1 MKRRIGD
8 LLLVGASLGAMT
20 CSLPLIAQ
28 AQESPARTGPVD
40 AGSEPHQQA
49 TPPLEAI
56 VVTGSRIA
64 RTGTF
69 ETPTP
74 VTAISAEQLEAKA
87 ATTVIDLLR
96 DVPALRPNRISGG
109 GRSIG
114 SSNFNMRSL
123 GPTRTLV
130 LLDGQRLMDSSP
142 VGGFDLNVIPAPL
155 IERIDIVTAGVSSVY
170 GSDAVTGVVN
180 VILNDHFNGGKF
192 DAQYNT
198 STHGDRDTTSTSLSY
213 GGRFAGDRGRF
224 IVAASYLDTPDIL
237 YQGARD
243 WGRRGYTMVPN
254 AAYTPTN
261 GQFRQL
267 IVPDVRLSRMTLGGV
282 ITSAGPLRNIQFGAN
297 GAQSP
302 FVQGTNVG
310 TVWMQGGEGL
320 MTQPDYGALVPATEQ
335 KSLFGRSLF
344 DITSDIEAHLDVLAV
359 QSKNE
364 STNNFNY
371 NNGDITI
378 RRDNPYLPANIL
390 ATMVANNLQTIT
402 VGRLNPETGI
412 NYNTSDNEYYRF
424 GAGIEGPVFGDWR
437 WEIGAS
443 YTHAFAQNTGENNR
457 NQANWTRALDVVAG
471 PGGQPICRSTLT
483 DPTNGCVPANIFG
496 LGSVSPAAVAY
507 VTGTS
512 FQRSHSSSANV
523 SANVSGS
530 LGATWAGP
538 IGVATG
544 IEYREDD
551 VNSKSDPI
559 SDINGW
565 RQGTFGSYR
574 GSLDV
579 GEVYAEASVPLAVDQ
594 PWARRLEMDLAGR
607 YVDYSTSGTANVWKV
622 GLNWT
627 INDVVR
633 LRGTYSKDF
642 RAPKIDDLFS
652 ASSLRA
658 GQTVLDFQTNAVA
671 NVNTITGGNPNLK
684 PEIAHTLTGG
694 VVISPLEGLQFSVDY
709 FDIELDDALTTFTA
723 QEIVDRCGQGNQ
735 TLCAGIIRDGSG
747 AITTVLTT
755 QFNAQVL
762 KTSGLD
768 IEAAYRFPLSSLV
781 ASWSGDLDVRAVG
794 TYVDKLATSTGGPE
808 IDVAGQL
815 TGTLGTPHWRAVTT
829 VAYTN
834 GPLSLRTL
842 FNYVGE
848 GKYDNTYGPLDLNR
862 NRYPSYL
869 YMDLSAQYD
878 LTARMQIYAKVENVF
893 DKDPPL
899 LASPTIT
906 VAAATTS
913 PFHDVLGRMFGAGIR
928 YRW

>member
-1 MKRRIGD
+1 MNRCSGV
-8 LLLVGASLGAMT
+8 LLLAGASLGVT
-20 CSLPLIAQ
+20 NWGLPMSAL
-28 AQESPARTGPVD
+28 AQESAPAGLAETRP
-40 AGSEPHQQA
+40 AESESPA
-49 TPPLEAI
+49 LEAI

-74 VTAISAEQLEAKA
+74 VTAIGAEQLEAKA

-130 LLDGQRLMDSSP
+130 LLDGERLMDSSP

-180 VILNDHFNGGKF
+180 VVLNDQLSGGKF

-198 STHGDRDTTSTSLSY
+198 STHGDKESVSTSMAY
-213 GGRFAGDRGRF
+213 GGGFAGDRGRF
-224 IVAASYLDTPDIL
+224 IVAASYLDSPDIL

-243 WGRRGYTMVPN
+243 WGRRGYTLVPN

-261 GQFRQL
+261 GEFRQL
-267 IVPDVRLSRMTLGGV
+267 IVPDVRLSRMTPGGV
-282 ITSAGPLRNIQFGAN
+282 ITSPGPLRNIQFGAN

-320 MTQPDYGALVPATEQ
+320 MTQPDYSALVPATQQ
-335 KSLFGRSLF
+335 KSLFGRGLF
-344 DITSDIEAHLDVLAV
+344 DLTSDVQAHVDVLAT

-371 NNGDITI
+371 NNGDIVI

-390 ATMVANNLQTIT
+390 AGMIDNNLQTIT

-412 NYNTSDNEYYRF
+412 NYNTSKNEYYRF
-424 GAGIEGPVFGDWR
+424 GGGLKGPIFEDWR
-437 WEIGAS
+437 WEVGAS
-443 YTHAFAQNTGENNR
+443 YAHAVAQNIGENNR
-457 NQANWTRALDVVAG
+457 IQANWARALDVVTG
-471 PGGQPICRSTLT
+471 PDGQPICRSTLT
-483 DPTNGCVPANIFG
+483 DPANGCAPANIFG
-496 LGSVSPAAVAY
+496 LGTVSPAAVDY

-523 SANVSGS
+523 SANVAGS

-538 IGVATG
+538 IGIATG

-574 GSLDV
+574 GSMEV
-579 GEVYAEASVPLAVDQ
+579 AEVYAEASVPLAADQ
-594 PWARRLEMDLAGR
+594 PWARSLDLDLAAR
-607 YVDYSTSGTANVWKV
+607 YVDYSTSGTADVWKA
-622 GLNWT
+622 GLNWS
-627 INDVVR
+627 INDLVR

-658 GQTVLDFQTNAVA
+658 GNIVIDFLTNAAA

-684 PEIAHTLTGG
+684 PEIAHTLTAGI
-694 VVISPLEGLQFSVDY
+694 VLSPLEGLQFSVDY
-709 FDIELDDALTTFTA
+709 FDIELEDALTTFTA
-723 QEIVDRCGQGNQ
+723 QEIVDRCGEGNQ

-747 AITTVLTT
+747 TITTVLTT

-762 KTSGLD
+762 ETSGLD
-768 IEAAYRFPLSSLV
+768 IELDYQLPLSDLV
-781 ASWSGDLDVRAVG
+781 ASWSGDLGLRMVA
-794 TYVDKLATSTGGPE
+794 TYVDELVTSTGGPE

-815 TGTLGTPHWRAVTT
+815 TGTLGTPHWRASTT
-829 VAYTN
+829 LSYAN
-834 GPLSLRTL
+834 GPVHLRAL
-842 FNYVGE
+842 FNYIGK
-848 GKYDNTYGPLDLNR
+848 GKYDNSYGPLDINR
-862 NRYPSYL
+862 NDYPAYV

-878 LTARMQIYAKVENVF
+878 LTKRMQAYAKAENVL

-899 LASPTIT
+899 IANGTIT
-906 VAAATTS
+906 VAQAASS
-913 PFHDVLGRMFGAGIR
+913 PFYDVLGRMFGVGVR

>member
-1 MKRRIGD
+1 MNRCSGV
-8 LLLVGASLGAMT
+8 LLLAGASLGVLNGGVPA
-20 CSLPLIAQ
+20 SAV
-28 AQESPARTGPVD
+28 AQESALAETRPAEQG
-40 AGSEPHQQA
+40 A
-49 TPPLEAI
+49 TELEAI

-96 DVPALRPNRISGG
+96 DIPALRPNRISGG

-155 IERIDIVTAGVSSVY
+155 IERIDIVTAGASSVY

-180 VILNDHFNGGKF
+180 VVLNDQLSGGKF

-198 STHGDRDTTSTSLSY
+198 STHGDKESVSTSMAY
-213 GGRFAGDRGRF
+213 GGGFADDRGRF
-224 IVAASYLDTPDIL
+224 IVAASYLDSPDIL

-243 WGRRGYTMVPN
+243 WGRRGYTLVPN

-267 IVPDVRLSRMTLGGV
+267 IVPDVRLSRMTPGGV
-282 ITSAGPLRNIQFGAN
+282 ITSAGPLRNIQFGTN

-310 TVWMQGGEGL
+310 TVWMQGGDGL
-320 MTQPDYGALVPATEQ
+320 MTQPDYLALVPSTQQ
-335 KSLFGRSLF
+335 KSLFGRGLF
-344 DITSDIEAHLDVLAV
+344 DVTPDVEAHLDVLAT

-390 ATMVANNLQTIT
+390 ATMIGSNLQTIS

-412 NYNTSDNEYYRF
+412 NYNTSKNEYYRV
-424 GAGIEGPVFGDWR
+424 GAGLKGPVFEDWR

-443 YTHAFAQNTGENNR
+443 YTHAVAQNLGEYNR
-457 NQANWTRALDVVAG
+457 NQANWTRALDVVTG
-471 PGGQPICRSTLT
+471 PNGQPICRSTLT
-483 DPTNGCVPANIFG
+483 DPTNGCAPANIFG
-496 LGSVSPAAVAY
+496 LGTVSPEAVAY

-523 SANVSGS
+523 SAGVSGS

-574 GSLDV
+574 GSMEV
-579 GEVYAEASVPLAVDQ
+579 AEVYAEASVPLAVDQ
-594 PWARRLEMDLAGR
+594 PWARSLDLDLAAR
-607 YVDYSTSGTANVWKV
+607 YVDYSTSGTADVWKA

-627 INDVVR
+627 VNDLVR

-658 GQTVLDFQTNAVA
+658 GNIVIDFLTNAAA

-684 PEIAHTLTGG
+684 PEIAHTLTAGI
-694 VVISPLEGLQFSVDY
+694 VLSPLAGLQFSVDY
-709 FDIELDDALTTFTA
+709 FDIELEDALTTFTA
-723 QEIVDRCGQGNQ
+723 QEIVDRCGGGNQ

-747 AITTVLTT
+747 TITTVLTT

-762 KTSGLD
+762 ETSGLD
-768 IEAAYRFPLSSLV
+768 IELDYQLPLSNLM
-781 ASWSGDLDVRAVG
+781 ASWSGDLGLRMVA
-794 TYVDKLATSTGGPE
+794 TYVDELVTSTGGPE

-815 TGTLGTPHWRAVTT
+815 TGTLGTPHWRASTT
-829 VAYTN
+829 LSYAN
-834 GPLSLRTL
+834 GPLNLRAL
-842 FNYVGE
+842 LNYIGE
-848 GKYDNTYGPLDLNR
+848 GKYDNSYGPLDINR
-862 NRYPSYL
+862 NDYPSYVYL
-869 YMDLSAQYD
+869 DLTAQYD
-878 LTARMQIYAKVENVF
+878 LTARMQVYGKVENVL

-899 LASPTIT
+899 IANGTIT
-906 VAAATTS
+906 VAQAASS
-913 PFHDVLGRMFGAGIR
+913 PFYDVLGRMFGLGFR